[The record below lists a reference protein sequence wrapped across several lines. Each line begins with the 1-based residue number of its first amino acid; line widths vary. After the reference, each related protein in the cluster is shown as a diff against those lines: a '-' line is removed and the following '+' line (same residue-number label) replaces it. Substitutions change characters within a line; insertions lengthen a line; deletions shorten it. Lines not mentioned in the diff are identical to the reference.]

1 MGSGMDFIYL
11 SEDDG
16 MTQAELPG
24 GVSFLLFSVFHAI
37 LPIVVKPIKTR
48 SYRAIESSVRDLPL
62 VKQN

>member
-11 SEDDG
+11 SEDNG

-48 SYRAIESSVRDLPL
+48 SYRAI
-62 VKQN
+62 

>member
-48 SYRAIESSVRDLPL
+48 SYKGFADFRRKPSTYGI
-62 VKQN
+62 